1 MSTLTSLARAQAVAT
16 GTAQPVCTR
25 RHVHL
30 SDRPLVLVPL
40 VLAGEANAPLAA
52 LVGDDSRTGR
62 LLVVSQPRNR
72 DRRFAFAAEL
82 AHIVVSYIEGYY
94 ASAQAVP
101 GGRGQDD
108 RIRFADAPQLVVPNP
123 ACIAFVRMLGRSTR
137 FRRPSGEYAVDPAV
151 PVLGRWLS
159 YFAERAEHP
168 GSCLLLA
175 ATDAVAL
182 HWASGQSPVEDLNL
196 AALMGWIDPPAGMTG
211 AQAAAAGEDPV
222 TWPPAGPATDPTF
235 DNEVLAQLIAACD
248 LPDDDARARQ
258 RAETALQAALAA
270 QVAPTWR
277 LMWRA
282 VGLLRGIPPGGRV
295 AARWDADKDSFTSY
309 AGYLRDDGPP
319 QPRRD
324 AAVAAALRLNWL
336 ERAQA
341 SYTAQRAMDDPLV
354 MAEHRLAGE
363 AFAGTV
369 TAAEPGRLDS
379 SGKRRKLRPLI
390 TVTTEDSPRIDPG
403 VMLVSPSR
411 PGQQARVISVSAAPV
426 QPESAQAVPPPAAPS
441 PATAVPATAVPAVP
455 VRSRVAVVLELA
467 GGMGRALVP
476 EPGSV
481 PEPGERLCYTTLT
494 DSYQP
499 AGSFPDRAGT
509 PWTHGGPPPEYVPA
523 DEDASE
529 AWS

>member
-1 MSTLTSLARAQAVAT
+1 MTTLTSLARAQAVST
-16 GTAQPVCTR
+16 GMAQPVCTV
-25 RHVHL
+25 RHAYL
-30 SDRPLVLVPL
+30 SDRPLVIVPL
-40 VLAGEANAPLAA
+40 ALAGEANAPLAA
-52 LVGDDSRTGR
+52 LVGDDPLAGR

-72 DRRFAFAAEL
+72 DRRFAFAADL
-82 AHIVVSYIEGYY
+82 ADIVVSYIEGYY
-94 ASAQAVP
+94 SAVQTVP
-101 GGRGQDD
+101 GSRGQDE
-108 RIRFADAPQLVVPNP
+108 RTRFADAPQLLVPNP
-123 ACIAFVRMLGRSTR
+123 ACIGFVRLLGRSTR
-137 FRRPSGEYAVDPAV
+137 FRRPTGEYAVDPAV

-159 YFAERAEHP
+159 FFAERAEHP

-175 ATDAVAL
+175 ATDAVAS

-211 AQAAAAGEDPV
+211 AEAAAAGEDPV
-222 TWPPAGPATDPTF
+222 TWPPAGPATDPAF

-248 LPDDDARARQ
+248 VPDDDARARQ
-258 RAETALQAALAA
+258 RAETALRAALAA

-282 VGLLRGIPPGGRV
+282 IGLLRGMPPGSRV
-295 AARWDADKDSFTSY
+295 AARWDADKDAFTSY
-309 AGYLRDDGPP
+309 ASYLRDDGPP

-324 AAVAAALRLNWL
+324 AAVAAARRLSWL
-336 ERAQA
+336 ERSQA
-341 SYTAQRAMDDPLV
+341 SYAAQRALDDPLV
-354 MAEHRLAGE
+354 MAEHRLDGE
-363 AFAGTV
+363 AFAGPVIT
-369 TAAEPGRLDS
+369 AEPDRLDS

-390 TVTTEDSPRIDPG
+390 TVITEDSLRIDAG
-403 VMLVSPSR
+403 ATLVSPSR
-411 PGQQARVISVSAAPV
+411 PSQQARVVSVAVVPAP
-426 QPESAQAVPPPAAPS
+426 PGPAAP
-441 PATAVPATAVPAVP
+441 AGQVPAGLVSAPPLRRTE
-455 VRSRVAVVLELA
+455 VVLELS
-467 GGMGRALVP
+467 GGMGRALTA

-499 AGSFPDRAGT
+499 ASSFPDREHT

>member
-1 MSTLTSLARAQAVAT
+1 MTTLTSLARAQAVAT
-16 GTAQPVCTR
+16 GMAQPVCTV
-25 RHVHL
+25 RHAYL
-30 SDRPLVLVPL
+30 SDRPLVIVPL
-40 VLAGEANAPLAA
+40 ALAGEANAPLAA
-52 LVGDDSRTGR
+52 LVGDDPLAGR

-72 DRRFAFAAEL
+72 DRRFAFAADL
-82 AHIVVSYIEGYY
+82 ADIVVSYIEGYY
-94 ASAQAVP
+94 SAVQTVP
-101 GGRGQDD
+101 GSRGQDE
-108 RIRFADAPQLVVPNP
+108 RTRFADAPQLLVPNP
-123 ACIAFVRMLGRSTR
+123 ACIGFVRLLGRSTR
-137 FRRPSGEYAVDPAV
+137 FRRPTGEYAVDPAV

-159 YFAERAEHP
+159 FFAERAEHP

-175 ATDAVAL
+175 ATDAVAS

-211 AQAAAAGEDPV
+211 AEAAAAGEDPV
-222 TWPPAGPATDPTF
+222 TWPPAGPATDPAF

-248 LPDDDARARQ
+248 VPDDDARARQ
-258 RAETALQAALAA
+258 RAETALRAALAA

-282 VGLLRGIPPGGRV
+282 VGLLRGMPPGSRV
-295 AARWDADKDSFTSY
+295 AARWDADKDAFTSY
-309 AGYLRDDGPP
+309 ASYLRDDGPP

-324 AAVAAALRLNWL
+324 AAVAAARRLSWL
-336 ERAQA
+336 ERSQA
-341 SYTAQRAMDDPLV
+341 SYAAQRALDDPLV
-354 MAEHRLAGE
+354 MAEHRLDGE
-363 AFAGTV
+363 AFAGPVIT
-369 TAAEPGRLDS
+369 AEPGRLDS

-390 TVTTEDSPRIDPG
+390 TVITEDSLRIDAG
-403 VMLVSPSR
+403 ATLVSPSR
-411 PGQQARVISVSAAPV
+411 PSQQARVVSVAVVPAP
-426 QPESAQAVPPPAAPS
+426 PGPAAP
-441 PATAVPATAVPAVP
+441 AGQVPAGLVSAPPLRRTE
-455 VRSRVAVVLELA
+455 VVLELS
-467 GGMGRALVP
+467 GGMGRALTA

-499 AGSFPDRAGT
+499 ASSFPDREHT